1 VNKSQILAALGIL
14 FTAICM
20 GLFVARYD
28 FNPQAIGLIALALV
42 FIPTLIKPD
51 IGFIII
57 IISMLF
63 SPDIILGKTSAREIA
78 VRVDD
83 IFLLLVIFA
92 WLIRSAFSKD
102 LSKAFSNKLTPLFFS
117 YITICLVSSVIAATI
132 GRIDLKLSLLSIL
145 KYAEYFLLFL
155 MVKDNLKN
163 MRQVKLFVLVFLLTA
178 LIVSVHTNLYIQ
190 DQINAGVTF
199 FRVAPPVESRGG
211 GEANTMGGYLLFM
224 LAMTAGLLLY
234 SRNFLVRVF
243 LIILALF
250 MLRSFLYTL
259 SRGSY
264 LAFLPVAVAL
274 VFLSRKL
281 LFGFLVGAI
290 IVIVVMFMPQMVK
303 ERVSQTVVP
312 KEGVGGRYMDL
323 EESPK
328 LRLDSWKNVIF
339 EKFPK
344 SPLIGHGVA
353 KGFIDGQFFSTLNEV
368 GFLGLMVFIWILIRL
383 FNAARL
389 SFHYLLKA
397 RDNFALGIT
406 AGFIAGFVGLLF
418 HSISTNTFIIIRIM
432 EPFWFIAAIV
442 VSLPGMLPQEAS
454 GQ

>member
-1 VNKSQILAALGIL
+1 MNRDQLLASLGIL

-28 FNPQAIGLIALALV
+28 FNPQAIGLFVLFLV
-42 FIPTLIKPD
+42 FIPTVIKPD

-63 SPDIILGKTSAREIA
+63 SPDIILGKTSVREVS

-83 IFLLLVIFA
+83 IFLLVVIFA
-92 WLIRSAFSKD
+92 WLIRSAFTKD
-102 LSKAFSNKLTPLFFS
+102 LSRAVNTKLTPLFFS
-117 YITICLVSSVIAATI
+117 YITICLISSVIAATM
-132 GRIDLKLSLLSIL
+132 GTIDLKLSLLSIM

-163 MRQVKLFVLVFLLTA
+163 MRQVKLFVLIFLVIA
-178 LIVSVHTNLYIQ
+178 FIVSVHTNMYIQ

-224 LAMTAGLLLY
+224 LALTAGLLIY
-234 SRNFLVRVF
+234 SRNFLVRIF

-264 LAFLPVAVAL
+264 LAFLPVAL
-274 VFLSRKL
+274 TLILLSRRMI
-281 LFGFLVGAI
+281 FAFLIGAI
-290 IVIVVMFMPQMVK
+290 IVVAIMFMPQMVK
-303 ERVSQTVVP
+303 ERLSQTVVP
-312 KEGVGGRYMDL
+312 KEGISGKYMEL
-323 EESPK
+323 EESPQS
-328 LRLDSWKNVIF
+328 RLDSWKSVVF

-353 KGFIDGQFFSTLNEV
+353 KGFIDGQFFSTLEEV
-368 GFLGLMVFIWILIRL
+368 GFLGLLVFIWILVRL

-397 RDNFALGIT
+397 RDNFGMGLSV
-406 AGFIAGFVGLLF
+406 GFIAGFVGLLF

-432 EPFWFIAAIV
+432 EPFWFMAAIV
-442 VSLPGMLPQEAS
+442 VSLPGILTQSADS
-454 GQ
+454 Q